1 MIRCQRC
8 SRTPTVSQV
17 GHVHD
22 VPLEA
27 MLPLLSK
34 AQVGA
39 LSIALANLRHQHA
52 YKVFKPYPLPSYFHP
67 KSEHG

>member
-1 MIRCQRC
+1 
-8 SRTPTVSQV
+8 V

>member
-1 MIRCQRC
+1 
-8 SRTPTVSQV
+8 VSQA

-52 YKVFKPYPLPSYFHP
+52 YKVFKRYPLPSYFHP
-67 KSEHG
+67 RSKQGNYFDTFYI